1 MNKRAR
7 SDLKV
12 NTDLDPY
19 VYGTGYVLDPEHCLM
34 VYICTHPR
42 YRYLVTCTVPIC
54 HPLKTKRYSMDLD
67 PSRTEITLANLFF
80 NKKIFLLK
88 FKDFL
93 AKS

>member
-19 VYGTGYVLDPEHCLM
+19 VYRVRFGSRTLLDV
-34 VYICTHPR
+34 VYMYPPTVPASTV
-42 YRYLVTCTVPIC
+42 VTCTVPIC

-88 FKDFL
+88 VKDFL